1 MATTQVILRKKIE
14 GLGAEADVVTVRA
27 GYARNFL
34 VPQGFAYEATRAN
47 KRHTEALLAARAARE
62 AEEIKSAEVNAT
74 AIRRLTLRLELETGQ
89 GGKAFGSITNQDIAN
104 ELSEQ
109 GIEIDRHKIQLESPI
124 KTTGEHEVEI
134 KLHHDVSATLRLIVK
149 ARAGEEAADEAN
161 A

>member
-1 MATTQVILRKKIE
+1 MATTQVILRSKIE
-14 GLGAEADVVTVRA
+14 GLGAEADLVTVRA

-34 VPQGFAYEATRAN
+34 VPQGLAYEATRAN
-47 KRHTEALLAARAARE
+47 KRHTEALLASRAQRE
-62 AEEIKSAEVNAT
+62 ADEIKSAEVNAT

-109 GIEIDRHKIQLESPI
+109 GIEIDRHKIQLENPI

-134 KLHHDVSATLRLIVK
+134 KLHADVTSTLRLIVK
-149 ARAGEEAADEAN
+149 AKADEN
-161 A
+161 AATESRA